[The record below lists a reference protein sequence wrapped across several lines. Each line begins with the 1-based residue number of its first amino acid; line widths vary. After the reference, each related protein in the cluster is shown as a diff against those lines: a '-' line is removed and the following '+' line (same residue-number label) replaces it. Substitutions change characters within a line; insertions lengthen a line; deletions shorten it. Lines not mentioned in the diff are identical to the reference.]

1 MFSIKMT
8 MTYLKLNLGICF
20 NNMDYK
26 NIFVIYIFL
35 KMPIFVLKN
44 VQPVNKNELKR
55 LHVMVN

>member
-1 MFSIKMT
+1 
-8 MTYLKLNLGICF
+8 MTYLKLILGICF